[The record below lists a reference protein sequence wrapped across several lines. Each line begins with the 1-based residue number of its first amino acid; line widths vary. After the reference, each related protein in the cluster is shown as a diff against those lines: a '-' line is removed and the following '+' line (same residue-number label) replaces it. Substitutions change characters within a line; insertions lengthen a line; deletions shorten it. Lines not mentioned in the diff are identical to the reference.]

1 MMSSGNLPPNAYQS
15 LSSRV
20 MRIPMRHTFTL
31 DQKRIL
37 MKYFEQG
44 MVGQSL
50 MYQEKIQQCAQEA
63 SLEFDVVRNWIGNQR
78 RKRRL
83 EEVQRAC
90 MQNYIDHVPPGESNE
105 GIPPTKMQTLTMAPP
120 RQTQMLFLPHMAK
133 QHGPG
138 TTPPQ
143 QPLPGG
149 TPVEG
154 AVHSSETPPNPQHS
168 EANQAQINQMA
179 LTQLVPTNQNVQQ
192 PSPQTQPPHTSPCL
206 PNRSIPPY
214 LQGQSST
221 GYPPVTAND
230 GMQANSMPPQSTP
243 PVQAPTS
250 QRSNHSSPLGSVSS
264 PVMSAASM
272 QDEDIGFH
280 QTPIRGFYPGPRG
293 PRMMPGGA
301 VPFPGHPQQ
310 RMSPP
315 SFTVYPSVKM
325 MPPPKES
332 PEMRH
337 HEIRRIVEQ
346 IQMNLDRLEQLGCE
360 SLLATVSTPD
370 RSAYVC
376 GTPIA
381 LQYFSKV
388 NKDNPM
394 AEYIHKQVSSDGDFD
409 PDGLDSDSP
418 NTDDVG
424 LDEQEVNATS
434 GGKQNDKHETPM
446 GIGQPVQERV
456 KLNPELTNEEEDD
469 MDMIGDGEGIIKSG
483 EEIYIVNKDRMV
495 IGTGMLYPR
504 PHDKMT
510 FKNSPEYP
518 E

>member
-1 MMSSGNLPPNAYQS
+1 MI
-15 LSSRV
+15 RDV
-20 MRIPMRHTFTL
+20 IECIPMRHTFTL
-31 DQKRIL
+31 EQKRTL

-63 SLEFDVVRNWIGNQR
+63 ALEFDVVRNWIGNQR

-90 MQNYIDHVPPGESNE
+90 MQSYIDHVPPGECSE
-105 GIPPTKMQTLTMAPP
+105 GMPPAKIQTLTMAPP

-133 QHGPG
+133 QHGLG
-138 TTPPQ
+138 TTPPQQ

-149 TPVEG
+149 TPGEG
-154 AVHSSETPPNPQHS
+154 ALHGSEASNPQHNEPHQS
-168 EANQAQINQMA
+168 QVNQMA
-179 LTQLVPTNQNVQQ
+179 LTQLVPTSQNHQQ
-192 PSPQTQPPHTSPCL
+192 PAIQVHAPPHTSPRM

-214 LQGQSST
+214 LQGQSTT
-221 GYPPVTAND
+221 GYPPSVTATD
-230 GMQANSMPPQSTP
+230 GMLPNSMPAQATIATP
-243 PVQAPTS
+243 AAQAPTS
-250 QRSNHSSPLGSVSS
+250 QRSNHSSPLGSVPS

-272 QDEDIGFH
+272 QDEDIGYH
-280 QTPIRGFYPGPRG
+280 QTPIRGFFPGPRG
-293 PRMMPGGA
+293 ARMMPGS
-301 VPFPGHPQQ
+301 VLPGHPQQ
-310 RMSPP
+310 GMSPP

-388 NKDNPM
+388 NKDHPM
-394 AEYIHKQVSSDGDFD
+394 AEYIHKQVSSDSDFD
-409 PDGLDSDSP
+409 PDGLDDESP
-418 NTDDVG
+418 SADDAGVDDQG
-424 LDEQEVNATS
+424 ENAES
-434 GGKQNDKHETPM
+434 GSKENNKHETSM
-446 GIGQPVQERV
+446 GIGQSVQGRA
-456 KLNPELTNEEEDD
+456 KMNPELTNEDEDE
-469 MDMIGDGEGIIKSG
+469 MDMMGDGEGVIKSG
-483 EEIYIVNKDRMV
+483 EEIYIVSKERMV

-504 PHDKMT
+504 PHEKMT
-510 FKNSPEYP
+510 FKNSPEYT